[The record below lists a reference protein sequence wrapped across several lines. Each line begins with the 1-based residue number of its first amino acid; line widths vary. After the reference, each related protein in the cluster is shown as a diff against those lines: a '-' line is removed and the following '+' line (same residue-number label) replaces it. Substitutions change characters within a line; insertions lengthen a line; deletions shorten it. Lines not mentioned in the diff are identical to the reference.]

1 MLFKYLFWLPLK
13 IFYTFLDTHTHT
25 QTWSHLASMWWK
37 RLCQRWLTSS
47 SEPRTWVCLASS
59 LASISC
65 SPSCFRWLLFS
76 LNKLISSMQSC
87 VNMKPI
93 WCTLNLKWW
102 FNPRL
107 IAGVK
112 ALTPNYQ
119 EAWYEALI
127 NCMFYAVRHHFS
139 WFKYVSKLQKANL
152 RWTSKYQDL
161 HHFIIPFILTC
172 HIPVSPE
179 Q

>member
-1 MLFKYLFWLPLK
+1 MLSCSSSIYFGFLWKFFILFL
-13 IFYTFLDTHTHT
+13 IHTHT

-93 WCTLNLKWW
+93 HLMYTKNLKWW
-102 FNPRL
+102 FNPCL

-139 WFKYVSKLQKANL
+139 WFKYVCQSSKKQ
-152 RWTSKYQDL
+152 
-161 HHFIIPFILTC
+161 I
-172 HIPVSPE
+172 
-179 Q
+179 